1 MEFSMQSSGTRLL
14 PRASLSTDRLFD
26 APLDELLI
34 ELRVE
39 LHRSGITDPGFFGA
53 LVLSG
58 DGTLILSM
66 PVGRS
71 AFERDT
77 AARMLLAEGLGLD
90 APPVPAP
97 LAVSKL

>member
-1 MEFSMQSSGTRLL
+1 MQSSEALALAR
-14 PRASLSTDRLFD
+14 PALSTDHLLD
-26 APLDELLI
+26 APLDELLT
-34 ELRVE
+34 ELDVE
-39 LHRSGITDPGFFGA
+39 LVDSSISDAGFFGA
-53 LVLSG
+53 LVERR
-58 DGTLILSM
+58 DGTRLLAM

-97 LAVSKL
+97 LEVSRV